1 MRLPVEPC
9 LSSHQAPRWNVTC
22 AHGWQN
28 GGGLYIYIR
37 GTATLT
43 DTNVYENHAK
53 VRSPVEPSLS
63 PHPAPHSTDCRCAV
77 RWLTI
82 SQGQG
87 SCNIYSDG
95 ALVLRNISVALSQSS
110 CPSGVMLDLAEAT
123 TIQCPLGLWVPPSPF
138 ALPPMNFTVCPYQC
152 AAGHFGN
159 TSQEQSA
166 TCTGECNGGGEY
178 CPAGTAQPLPCPAG
192 TYLPP
197 LTSASPLGSPA
208 YWRQAAHPVRAR
220 GLQP

>member
-1 MRLPVEPC
+1 M
-9 LSSHQAPRWNVTC
+9 SA
-22 AHGWQN
+22 
-28 GGGLYIYIR
+28 
-37 GTATLT
+37 
-43 DTNVYENHAK
+43 
-53 VRSPVEPSLS
+53 
-63 PHPAPHSTDCRCAV
+63 HPAPHSTDCRCAV

-82 SQGQG
+82 SQGQE
-87 SCNIYSDG
+87 CNIYSFG
-95 ALVLRNISVALSQSS
+95 TLTTLTLRNISVASSESS
-110 CPSGVMLDLAEAT
+110 CPSGSMLNLGEDT
-123 TIQCPLGLWVPPSPF
+123 TIHCPLGWWVPPPTLL
-138 ALPPMNFTVCPYQC
+138 LPPMNFTGCPYQC

-159 TSQEQSA
+159 TSQEESA

>member
-1 MRLPVEPC
+1 MLC
-9 LSSHQAPRWNVTC
+9 AGSHAYFSHTQW
-22 AHGWQN
+22 
-28 GGGLYIYIR
+28 GGCSIYSER
-37 GTATLT
+37 EGTLT
-43 DTNVYENHAK
+43 LQH
-53 VRSPVEPSLS
+53 
-63 PHPAPHSTDCRCAV
+63 
-77 RWLTI
+77 
-82 SQGQG
+82 
-87 SCNIYSDG
+87 
-95 ALVLRNISVALSQSS
+95 ISVVASSDFS
-110 CPSGVMLDLAEAT
+110 CPSGNMLSLAEAT
-123 TIQCPLGLWVPPSPF
+123 TIYCPLGWWVPPPPLS
-138 ALPPMNFTVCPYQC
+138 LPPMNFTGCPYQC

-159 TSQEQSA
+159 TSQEESA